1 MSWYADV
8 LDRSGQER
16 NGGVRRR
23 RGRFVA
29 LVDEDRRFT
38 GLVDRYALV
47 LGSKEESRE
56 NGASSVSE

>member
-8 LDRSGQER
+8 RDRSGQER
-16 NGGVRRR
+16 NEGVRRP
-23 RGRFVA
+23 RGGFVA
-29 LVDEDRRFT
+29 LVDQDRRFT

-56 NGASSVSE
+56 TGASSVNE